1 MVARDGGGPLVARR
15 GPRSASDRLRG
26 LLVMLPWLM
35 QRERVRIA
43 DMAEQ
48 FNISASDLVED
59 LELASMCGVPP
70 YTPFDLADLW
80 IDENFIN
87 VGPNKQF
94 EQRLRLSAHE
104 AFTLSVL
111 ASAADDIP
119 GFSQG
124 EHLQSALQKLQRVL
138 GDNMVDV
145 ETQSPEFLDA
155 VTHAAE
161 NGEVLSILY
170 WTPSRNEESQR
181 KVVVRSVFSD
191 KGNWYMSA
199 DDSASGERRHF
210 RIDRIRSVAPTG
222 EFSDVFHEPVDIP
235 QWFTNAPQTEVV
247 VAHIAP
253 QAAWVVESYPC
264 RAITENKDGS
274 FDIEMAVSS
283 EHWLS
288 RIVLRAGDGITI
300 SSPPHLT
307 DVAQRAARQVLARY
321 ESNTAS
327 S

>member
-1 MVARDGGGPLVARR
+1 MAKR
-15 GPRSASDRLRG
+15 GPRSAAQRLHG
-26 LLVMLPWLM
+26 LLSMLPWLM
-35 QRERVRIA
+35 QRQQVRVSE
-43 DMAEQ
+43 MARQ
-48 FNISASDLVED
+48 FNISEADLVED

-80 IDENFIN
+80 IDGEYIN

-119 GFSQG
+119 GFSYG
-124 EHLQSALQKLQRVL
+124 EHLRSALAKLHRVL
-138 GDNMVDV
+138 GDNVVDV
-145 ETQSPEFLDA
+145 ETTSPEFLDA
-155 VTHAAE
+155 VTAAAE
-161 NGEVLSILY
+161 DGEVLNITY

-181 KVVVRSVFSD
+181 SVVVRSVFSD

-210 RIDRIRSVAPTG
+210 RIDRIRALHGTG
-222 EFSDVFHEPVDIP
+222 EHSAVAHEPVAIP
-235 QWFTNAPQTEVV
+235 QWFENAPQTETVT
-247 VAHIAP
+247 AHIAP
-253 QAAWVVESYPC
+253 HAAWIVESYPC
-264 RAITENKDGS
+264 RSITENTDGS
-274 FDIEMAVSS
+274 FDVEMAISS

-300 SSPPHLT
+300 SSPSHLV
-307 DVAQRAARQVLARY
+307 DVAQRAAQQVLARY

>member
-1 MVARDGGGPLVARR
+1 MARR
-15 GPRSASDRLRG
+15 GPRSAAQRLRG

-35 QRERVRIA
+35 QRKTVRIS
-43 DMAEQ
+43 DMAQQ
-48 FNISASDLVED
+48 FDISEADLVDD

-80 IDENFIN
+80 IDGEFIN

-124 EHLQSALQKLQRVL
+124 DHLQSALSKLQRVL
-138 GDNMVDV
+138 GDNVVDV
-145 ETQSPEFLDA
+145 ETESPEFLDA
-155 VTHAAE
+155 VTAAAE
-161 NGEVLSILY
+161 NGEILEITY
-170 WTPSRNEESQR
+170 WTPARNKESQR
-181 KVVVRSVFSD
+181 SVVVRSVFSD

-210 RIDRIRSVAPTG
+210 RIDRIRALQATG
-222 EFSDVFHEPVDIP
+222 MFSAVVHEPVDIP
-235 QWFTNAPQTEVV
+235 QWFDNASHTDVV
-247 VAHIAP
+247 VAHVKPHAT
-253 QAAWVVESYPC
+253 WVVESYPC
-264 RAITENKDGS
+264 RSITENADGS
-274 FDIEMAVSS
+274 FDVEMVISS

-300 SSPPHLT
+300 SSPSHLAG
-307 DVAQRAARQVLARY
+307 VAQRAAQQVLARY

>member
-1 MVARDGGGPLVARR
+1 MARR
-15 GPRSASDRLRG
+15 GPRGAAERLRG

-35 QRERVRIA
+35 QRQSVRIS
-43 DMAEQ
+43 DMARQ
-48 FNISASDLVED
+48 FNMSEADLVED

-80 IDENFIN
+80 IDDEYIN

-119 GFSQG
+119 GFAQG
-124 EHLQSALQKLQRVL
+124 DHLQSALIKLQRVL

-155 VTHAAE
+155 VTDAAGS
-161 NGEVLSILY
+161 GELLNIVY
-170 WTPSRNEESQR
+170 WTPARNEESQR
-181 KVVVRSVFSD
+181 MVVVRSVFSD

-210 RIDRIRSVAPTG
+210 RIDRIRALEPTG
-222 EFSDVFHEPVDIP
+222 QFSAVTREPVDIP
-235 QWFTNAPQTEVV
+235 QWFSDAPHTDTV
-247 VAHIAP
+247 VAHVLP
-253 QAAWVVESYPC
+253 HAAWIVESYPC
-264 RAITENKDGS
+264 WSISENPDGS
-274 FDIEMAVSS
+274 LDIEMVVSS

-288 RIVLRAGDGITI
+288 RMVLRAGDGISVT
-300 SSPPHLT
+300 SPSHLV
-307 DVAQRAARQVLARY
+307 DVAQRAASQVLTRY
-321 ESNTAS
+321 ESKTAS

>member
-1 MVARDGGGPLVARR
+1 MARR
-15 GPRSASDRLRG
+15 GPRSAAQRLRG

-35 QRERVRIA
+35 QREKVRIS
-43 DMAEQ
+43 DMARQ
-48 FNISASDLVED
+48 FGMSEADLVDD

-80 IDENFIN
+80 IDGEFIN

-124 EHLQSALQKLQRVL
+124 DHLQSALRKLQQVL
-138 GDNMVDV
+138 GENMVDV
-145 ETQSPEFLDA
+145 ETESPEFLEA
-155 VTHAAE
+155 VTAAAE
-161 NGEVLSILY
+161 SGEMLNIVY
-170 WTPSRNEESQR
+170 WTPARNEESQR
-181 KVVVRSVFSD
+181 SVVVRSVFSD

-199 DDSASGERRHF
+199 DDDASGERRHF
-210 RIDRIRSVAPTG
+210 RVDRIRTLEPTG
-222 EFSDVFHEPVDIP
+222 QFSVVTREPVDIP
-235 QWFTNAPQTEVV
+235 QWFSDAPHSEVV
-247 VAHIAP
+247 TARVAPH
-253 QAAWVVESYPC
+253 AAWIVEAYPC
-264 RAITENKDGS
+264 RSIVENADGS

-300 SSPPHLT
+300 SSPAHLV
-307 DVAQRAARQVLARY
+307 DVAERAARQVLARY
-321 ESNTAS
+321 DNSTAS

>member
-1 MVARDGGGPLVARR
+1 MARR
-15 GPRSASDRLRG
+15 GPRSAADRLRG

-35 QRERVRIA
+35 QRDTVRIS
-43 DMAEQ
+43 DMAQQ
-48 FNISASDLVED
+48 FNISKSDLVED
-59 LELASMCGVPP
+59 LQLASMCGVPP

-80 IDENFIN
+80 LDDEFIN

-124 EHLQSALQKLQRVL
+124 EHLQSALQKLQRIL

-145 ETQSPEFLDA
+145 EIESPEFLDA
-155 VTHAAE
+155 VTQAAE
-161 NGEVLSILY
+161 DGEILNIVY
-170 WTPSRNEESQR
+170 WTPSRNEESER
-181 KVVVRSVFSD
+181 TVIVRSVFSD

-210 RIDRIRSVAPTG
+210 RIDRIRSLQPTG
-222 EFSDVFHEPVDIP
+222 EFSAVSPEPVDIP
-235 QWFTNAPQTEVV
+235 QWFSNATQTEVV
-247 VAHIAP
+247 VAHVAP
-253 QAAWVVESYPC
+253 HAAWIVEAYPC
-264 RAITENKDGS
+264 RSITENGDGS

-300 SSPPHLT
+300 SSPPHLA

>member
-1 MVARDGGGPLVARR
+1 MARR
-15 GPRSASDRLRG
+15 GPRSAADRLRG

-35 QRERVRIA
+35 QRDTVRIA
-43 DMAEQ
+43 DMAQQ
-48 FNISASDLVED
+48 FNISESDLVED
-59 LELASMCGVPP
+59 LQLASMCGVPP

-80 IDENFIN
+80 LDDEFIN

-124 EHLQSALQKLQRVL
+124 EHLQSALHKLQRIL

-145 ETQSPEFLDA
+145 ETESPEFLDA
-155 VTHAAE
+155 VTRAAE
-161 NGEVLSILY
+161 NGEILSIVY

-181 KVVVRSVFSD
+181 MVVVRSVFSD

-210 RIDRIRSVAPTG
+210 RIDRIRVLQPTG
-222 EFSDVFHEPVDIP
+222 EFSPVSHESVDIP
-235 QWFTNAPQTEVV
+235 QWFSNAPQTEVV
-247 VAHIAP
+247 VAHVAP
-253 QAAWVVESYPC
+253 HAAWIVESYPC
-264 RAITENKDGS
+264 RSIVENADGS
-274 FDIEMAVSS
+274 FDVEMAVSS

-288 RIVLRAGDGITI
+288 RIVLRAGDGVTI
-300 SSPPHLT
+300 SSPQHLI
-307 DVAQRAARQVLARY
+307 DVAQRAAGQVLARY